1 VPSDPQGAEEQHM
14 TIEEV
19 ALAAVPGLISAGE
32 IIDAKSIIGL
42 SLTALQRGAGGGD
55 AQ

>member
-1 VPSDPQGAEEQHM
+1 M

-19 ALAAVPGLISAGE
+19 ALAAVPGLISTGD

-42 SLTALQRGAGGGD
+42 TLTALRRGGGGGLQEW
-55 AQ
+55 ASLG